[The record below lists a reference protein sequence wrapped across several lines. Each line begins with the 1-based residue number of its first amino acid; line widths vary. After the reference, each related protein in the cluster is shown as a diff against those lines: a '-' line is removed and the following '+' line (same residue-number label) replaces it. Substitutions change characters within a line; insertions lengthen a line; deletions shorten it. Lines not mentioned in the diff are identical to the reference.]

1 RTHRHPYF
9 RPRYARIAR
18 TFHAHHFACSGGAM
32 SSRRIRKGD
41 DVIVNTGKDRGRR
54 GAVLEVLPNDRV
66 LVEGLNIVKKH
77 VRPNPN
83 EGIQGGIEP
92 REMPLHVS
100 KVMLYNP
107 QTGKGERVGFK

>member
-1 RTHRHPYF
+1 
-9 RPRYARIAR
+9 
-18 TFHAHHFACSGGAM
+18 M

-107 QTGKGERVGFK
+107 QTGKGERVGFKWLGDGESRRKVRYFKSTGEVVDA